1 MKGFTME
8 QTQNRKSAPASR
20 RKADLRLIRTII
32 LLVAV
37 LTGVN
42 IITDGWVTRAI
53 VDLGVIGLLCVAL
66 YGIAW
71 LLRDGV

>member
-1 MKGFTME
+1 MK
-8 QTQNRKSAPASR
+8 QTRNRKSAPASR
-20 RKADLRLIRTII
+20 HRADLRFIRSIV
-32 LLVAV
+32 LLCAV

-42 IITDGWVTRAI
+42 ILTDGWVTRAI
-53 VDLGVIGLLCVAL
+53 VDVGVIGLLCVAL

>member
-1 MKGFTME
+1 ME
-8 QTQNRKSAPASR
+8 QTKNRKSAPAAR
-20 RKADLRLIRTII
+20 RRADLRLIRSII

-42 IITDGWVTRAI
+42 IITDGFVTRAI
-53 VDLGVIGLLCVAL
+53 LDVGVIGLLAIAL

-71 LLRDGV
+71 LLRDGA

>member
-1 MKGFTME
+1 ME
-8 QTQNRKSAPASR
+8 QTRNRKSAPASR
-20 RKADLRLIRTII
+20 HRADLRLIRSII
-32 LLVAV
+32 LLCAV

-53 VDLGVIGLLCVAL
+53 VDVGVIGLLCVAL